1 MDKKS
6 EKTKR
11 SRGNNFG
18 KDEELLLLSE
28 IEKLKDIIECKMTD
42 KINSTEKVSKN
53 LKYPPTKLSQLP
65 INFRSY
71 LRLSE
76 RSLAKNFISL

>member
-11 SRGNNFG
+11 SRGNKFG

-28 IEKLKDIIECKMTD
+28 IEKLKNII
-42 KINSTEKVSKN
+42 
-53 LKYPPTKLSQLP
+53 
-65 INFRSY
+65 
-71 LRLSE
+71 
-76 RSLAKNFISL
+76 